1 MTKLRNIHFT
11 DITIFILLNR
21 IFLFK
26 NLIEYIISYQ
36 LVKKIQNCLE
46 IIIFCIWK
54 QKLCEILVICVKP

>member
-26 NLIEYIISYQ
+26 NLIEYIIIYQ
-36 LVKKIQNCLE
+36 LVKKFKIVLRLLYFVYGSKNY
-46 IIIFCIWK
+46 
-54 QKLCEILVICVKP
+54 VKS